1 MPASSVQVDLATMH
15 VRCSVRGISCAP
27 AAPVAARMVA
37 QPVTGHL
44 ALASSAAALQ
54 FYDPLG

>member
-1 MPASSVQVDLATMH
+1 MH

-44 ALASSAAALQ
+44 ALASSAATLQ